1 MLSALTKNL
10 ASLSIYSS
18 KNLAICSSKNLAICS
33 SKNLATL
40 ARPPAQQ
47 MLLAPQTSHVM
58 SVR

>member
-10 ASLSIYSS
+10 ASLSIY
-18 KNLAICSSKNLAICS
+18 SSKNLAICS